1 MRPKEFDFC
10 GYVTKNDMRCSDG
23 KVIRANAFKHC
34 DGLTVPL
41 VYNHDHADIDNV
53 LGNVFLENRSNGV
66 YGYGT
71 FNSTVKGLNAKE
83 QVKHGDITAMS
94 IYANQVENRGSD
106 VFHGTIREVSLVLA
120 GANPGARI
128 DYVMAHSDMFDE
140 DREIDEAIIYTD
152 EQIELYHADDD
163 SEGDDKKSDEE
174 NAEDSKEKTLEEIF
188 NTMNDEQKEC
198 VYAMVGIAVEEAAKE
213 AAKGTN
219 TENQNEDKQEDNDM
233 KQNAFDTNNTMENTL
248 SHSEFKA
255 VMEDGAR
262 YGSLK
267 ESFIQHGITNIEYL
281 FPDAKNVDAEPS
293 LISRDMDWVDKFL
306 NGAHHTP
313 FSRIRSLHANITA
326 DEARARGYQ
335 KGKKKIEEVI
345 VALKRTTTPQTI
357 YKKQALDR
365 DDIIDIT
372 DINVVAYLKSEMRV
386 MLNEE
391 IARAGLIGD
400 GRNPLSDDKISEEH
414 IRPIW
419 TDDSLYT
426 INKVI
431 TYAAND
437 DDDKKAKAFI
447 KAALKAR
454 KDYKGSGNPVLFTT
468 EEFLTNMLL
477 IEDGI
482 GRRLYPTVDVL
493 KTALRVSDIVTVEV
507 MEGATRTVDSQERDL
522 AGIIVNPKDYNFGAD
537 NGGSISMFDDF
548 DIDYNKEK
556 YLIETRCSGALIKP
570 YSAIALEFAL
580 ASNNENTDTEETEP
594 TTEG

>member
-1 MRPKEFDFC
+1 MVKQKEFDFC
-10 GYVTKNDMRCSDG
+10 GYVTKNDLKCSDG
-23 KVIRANAFKHC
+23 KIIRANAFKHC

-53 LGNVFLENRSNGV
+53 LGRVLLENRSDGV

-71 FNSTVKGLNAKE
+71 FNSTPRGLNAKE
-83 QVKHGDITAMS
+83 QVMHGDITSMS
-94 IYANQVENRGSD
+94 IYANQVENRGND
-106 VFHGTIREVSLVLA
+106 VYHGTIREVSLVLA

-128 DYVMAHSDMFDE
+128 DYVMAHSDMFDT
-140 DREIDEAIIYTD
+140 DHEIDEAIIYTN
-152 EQIELYHADDD
+152 ESIELYH
-163 SEGDDKKSDEE
+163 SETNTEDTEMAEE
-174 NAEDSKEKTLEEIF
+174 TNESKDKTLEEIF
-188 NTMNDEQKEC
+188 NGMTDEQKEC
-198 VYAMVGIAVEEAAKE
+198 VYAMVGIAVDEAIKE
-213 AAKGTN
+213 ASKN
-219 TENQNEDKQEDNDM
+219 TNQNEDEQEDNEV
-233 KQNAFDTNNTMENTL
+233 KQNAFENKDERTDVL

-267 ESFIQHGITNIEYL
+267 ESFLQHGITNIEYL

-326 DEARARGYQ
+326 DEARARGYVKGHQ
-335 KGKKKIEEVI
+335 KVEEVI

-372 DINVVAYLKSEMRV
+372 DINVVAYVKSEMRV

-431 TYAAND
+431 EVGDTATD
-437 DDDKKAKAFI
+437 DEKAKAFI

-454 KDYKGSGNPVLFTT
+454 KDYKGSGNPVCFTT

-477 IEDGI
+477 VEDGI

-493 KTALRVSDIVTVEV
+493 KTALRVSDITTVEV
-507 MEGATRTVDSQERDL
+507 MEGATRTVSGQSREL
-522 AGIIVNPKDYNFGAD
+522 AAIIVNPKDYNYGAD

-570 YSAIALEFAL
+570 YSAIALEFATS
-580 ASNNENTDTEETEP
+580 ASGSVDNEEV
-594 TTEG
+594 TEG